1 MRLNI
6 RPFMPADIL
15 RAGPNIKWGI
25 HRGKNPGRGV
35 RDNDVHLERA
45 ENQDARLALV
55 GTM

>member
-1 MRLNI
+1 VRLNI

-35 RDNDVHLERA
+35 CDNDVHLARA